1 MTPITASAVLQ
12 PVDYQHYIQA
22 ATSELATA
30 SLAGSAPWLY
40 SALSQLHEL
49 EDSGRVVPGVGDLRV
64 SNAASTRMRMLLSLI
79 EVRELLAPVLYPI
92 SGQGIGMRW
101 NVGRREVEFT
111 VFADGNTV
119 MARLENSDLVG
130 DTELRGDVHAEVG
143 QYLGWVV
150 GAR

>member
-1 MTPITASAVLQ
+1 MPISASAPLQ
-12 PVDYQHYIQA
+12 PVDCQPHIHA
-22 ATSELATA
+22 ATSELVSA
-30 SLAGSAPWLY
+30 SLTGSAPWLY

-49 EDSGRVVPGVGDLRV
+49 QNSGRDLPGVGDLRI
-64 SNAASTRMRMLLSLI
+64 SDAASTQILMLLSLI
-79 EVRELLAPVLYPI
+79 EVRELLPPVLYPI

-119 MARLENSDLVG
+119 MAKLERSELVDDVELTG
-130 DTELRGDVHAEVG
+130 DMHAEVG
-143 QYLGWVV
+143 QYLEWVV